1 MLTSNTLYCGVR
13 YFIGSGAGGF
23 FSAAIKLHKRQL
35 MAINYRAPLKMLV
48 IAHSQRAAR
57 LMADEI
63 NAIMNQDFAACIV
76 SSETAAKRELFRV
89 KGSKSPL
96 AYVAVNMITEG
107 FNDPNISVIAYASNV
122 TALLYVTQMMARAM
136 RITDVERA
144 VPMVLPA
151 NILIPDVKPLRK
163 VFAAA
168 LATTLHELDE
178 NQRIDGPEEN
188 DRDRGP
194 WGDRLPVFSLL
205 GLSDPQLI
213 SANVLDQE
221 DGEVLAP
228 ELDHYLAACA
238 NIGIP
243 QTFAPRIAVI
253 ARRPPP
259 SWKTYSRDEPL
270 TAMPANPR
278 DVNLAHRARIN
289 ELTRYMVAHISHEKR
304 FQDVRQFQAKANEA
318 AGIPNG
324 ARDQADNDKLKLL
337 WSWVRDRVVEHCQT
351 HNEPLQP
358 YMELEQEEGTNP

>member
-1 MLTSNTLYCGVR
+1 
-13 YFIGSGAGGF
+13 
-23 FSAAIKLHKRQL
+23 
-35 MAINYRAPLKMLV
+35 MAIDYRAPLKMLV

-136 RITDVERA
+136 RISDVERA

-178 NQRIDGPEEN
+178 NRQIDGGSGGGGCLGE
-188 DRDRGP
+188 
-194 WGDRLPVFSLL
+194 RLPVFSLL

-259 SWKTYSRDEPL
+259 SWRTYSRGEPL
-270 TAMPANPR
+270 SAMPANPR

-289 ELTRYMVAHISHEKR
+289 ELTRYMVAHIGHETR

-324 ARDQADNDKLKLL
+324 ERDQADNDKLKLL
-337 WSWVRDRVVEHCQT
+337 WSWVRDRVVEHCQA

-358 YMELEQEEGTNP
+358 YMEFEQEERTEA